1 MNWSDVTFLPSPRTL
16 RQFAILWMLFV
27 AGLAAWQGSL
37 ANRAS
42 PAFLLAALA
51 ICLGLAGLAKPAL
64 IRPIFVAWMI
74 LFPPILA
81 WESSMDEIR
90 PSALDKIATEQ
101 SGHSILGEFWDL
113 VRHRKKWWL
122 LPILTMLL
130 LMGALL
136 LLSTSAAAPFI
147 YTLF

>member
-1 MNWSDVTFLPSPRTL
+1 
-16 RQFAILWMLFV
+16 
-27 AGLAAWQGSL
+27 
-37 ANRAS
+37 
-42 PAFLLAALA
+42 
-51 ICLGLAGLAKPAL
+51 
-64 IRPIFVAWMI
+64 
-74 LFPPILA
+74 
-81 WESSMDEIR
+81 MDDIR
-90 PSALDKIATEQ
+90 PSDFDKVATEQ
-101 SGHSILGEFWDL
+101 SGHSILREFWDL